1 MNEWEPKF
9 KVAQVVR
16 LIGEKQ
22 PAKVVGY
29 TQPAKQVIVDLPHG
43 NGAQRMVVSESE
55 LSA

>member
-43 NGAQRMVVSESE
+43 NGVQRMVVSESE